1 MEHELSQEEIQ
12 KKEAFRAQI
21 QGYFREGPNYDV
33 YVIPAG
39 TELFSGYRGALN
51 SYNFETAISQPK
63 FFGFNAETAEIYGY
77 VFAYITTQHYELIAM
92 DSLKTLK
99 YLYENSDE
107 EIRNVL
113 RRNYG
118 YKTEKINDKDFIQIR
133 TSTKSTDFKLV
144 QYLCSIGFSGY
155 ATNFMVED
163 FDGTFH
169 PECAIC
175 IPIGVSLNPRYNSN
189 GMPGLVTPDTVEMQ
203 AKVKELILKDTQ
215 LKNTEAHTGKKRRES
230 VFGFSSM
237 SSSSKMGSSS
247 LFGSDSPPR
256 MGSSSLFA
264 DVESPPRMGS
274 SLFADVESPPRMG
287 SSLFG
292 SDSPPRT
299 PPRTPDGPRKSRK
312 MGGRKQKRN
321 ASKKGIKSLRNKSY
335 NNVRRR
341 KISNRRN

>member
-1 MEHELSQEEIQ
+1 MEDEHELSPQEIQ
-12 KKEAFRAQI
+12 EKEALRVRI
-21 QGYFREGPNYDV
+21 QSYFREGPNYDV

-63 FFGFNAETAEIYGY
+63 FFGFNEKTAEIYGY
-77 VFAYITTQHYELIAM
+77 VFAYITTQPYELIAM

-99 YLYENSDE
+99 YLHENSDE
-107 EIRNVL
+107 KIQDIL
-113 RRNYG
+113 RSNYG
-118 YKTEKINDKDFIQIR
+118 YKAEKINNKNFVPIR

-144 QYLCSIGFSGY
+144 QYLCDKGFSGY

-163 FDGTFH
+163 FGGTFH

-175 IPIGVSLNPRYNSN
+175 TPIGVNLNTGYQSN
-189 GMPGLVTPDTVEMQ
+189 DILGKKIIGLVTPDTAEMQ
-203 AKVKELILKDTQ
+203 AKVRELILKDTQ
-215 LKNTEAHTGKKRRES
+215 LKNTEEHTGKKRRES
-230 VFGFSSM
+230 VFGFSPM
-237 SSSSKMGSSS
+237 S
-247 LFGSDSPPR
+247 
-256 MGSSSLFA
+256 SSSLFA
-264 DVESPPRMGS
+264 DVESPPRMGSSLFGSDSPPRMGS

-292 SDSPPRT
+292 FDSPPRT

-341 KISNRRN
+341 KVSNRRN

>member
-12 KKEAFRAQI
+12 EKEALRMRI
-21 QGYFREGPNYDV
+21 QSYFRERPNYDV
-33 YVIPAG
+33 YIIPAR

-63 FFGFNAETAEIYGY
+63 FFGFNAETAEIDGY
-77 VFAYITTQHYELIAM
+77 VFAYITTQPYELIAM

-144 QYLCSIGFSGY
+144 QYLCSKGFSGY

-163 FDGTFH
+163 FGGTFH

-175 IPIGVSLNPRYNSN
+175 TPIGVNLNTGYQSN
-189 GMPGLVTPDTVEMQ
+189 DIIGLVTPDTAEMQ
-203 AKVKELILKDTQ
+203 AKVRELILKDTQ
-215 LKNTEAHTGKKRRES
+215 LKNTEEHTGKKRRES
-230 VFGFSSM
+230 VFGFSPM
-237 SSSSKMGSSS
+237 S
-247 LFGSDSPPR
+247 
-256 MGSSSLFA
+256 SSSLFA

-274 SLFADVESPPRMG
+274 SLFGFD
-287 SSLFG
+287 SS
-292 SDSPPRT
+292 PRT